1 MSKTPRGCF
10 PLPGS
15 DASPEFSPA
24 REKNI
29 RSYELPS
36 YVKISSPSPDKVSR
50 VACWVTDGTSALSV
64 SLHIR
69 ITYFVRCI
77 VTVLA
82 CHLRIL
88 LSATAGV
95 GSSVEPTGRLLQLGQ
110 DRR

>member
-1 MSKTPRGCF
+1 MCIRDSSRIFPR
-10 PLPGS
+10 S
-15 DASPEFSPA
+15 RKE
-24 REKNI
+24 NI
-29 RSYELPS
+29 RIYELPS
-36 YVKISSPSPDKVSR
+36 YVKICSPSPDKVSR

>member
-1 MSKTPRGCF
+1 MPLQNF
-10 PLPGS
+10 PPLAKRIYG
-15 DASPEFSPA
+15 F
-24 REKNI
+24 I
-29 RSYELPS
+29 RVKG

-95 GSSVEPTGRLLQLGQ
+95 GSSVESTGRLLQLGQ

>member
-1 MSKTPRGCF
+1 MAPVPCLYHYIT
-10 PLPGS
+10 L
-15 DASPEFSPA
+15 
-24 REKNI
+24 
-29 RSYELPS
+29 
-36 YVKISSPSPDKVSR
+36 
-50 VACWVTDGTSALSV
+50 
-64 SLHIR
+64 IR

>member
-1 MSKTPRGCF
+1 MPLQNF
-10 PLPGS
+10 PPLAKRIYG
-15 DASPEFSPA
+15 F
-24 REKNI
+24 I
-29 RSYELPS
+29 RVTS

>member
-15 DASPEFSPA
+15 DASPEFSPG
-24 REKNI
+24 REQIFLVGNVKI
-29 RSYELPS
+29 ISPS
-36 YVKISSPSPDKVSR
+36 YSLL
-50 VACWVTDGTSALSV
+50 CCLLGHDGTSALSMYN
-64 SLHIR
+64 I
-69 ITYFVRCI
+69 ITYSYDVFRQVI

-95 GSSVEPTGRLLQLGQ
+95 GSSVEPAGRLLQLGQ